1 MRLGRL
7 VAVVG
12 RDGTVAHPAT
22 VRPPG
27 AAPFGKEIAF
37 FLFYASGHAPA
48 RRCRAGPVGG
58 RDVLSITALHLP
70 RAAIARLAQ
79 GERKEQE
86 DGSRAEHFEAKTAFL
101 GVSKGYFPEVDS
113 KGTVALGRGSPPSS
127 AITFPHRTNRTTPPP
142 AHSPHTLT

>member
-1 MRLGRL
+1 MRLARS

-27 AAPFGKEIAF
+27 AAPFGNVQEKRSTF
-37 FLFYASGHAPA
+37 FSSMPPGT
-48 RRCRAGPVGG
+48 RQRGGAGPVGG

-86 DGSRAEHFEAKTAFL
+86 DGSRAEHFEAKKF
-101 GVSKGYFPEVDS
+101 Y
-113 KGTVALGRGSPPSS
+113 
-127 AITFPHRTNRTTPPP
+127 
-142 AHSPHTLT
+142 